1 MKSAESKFSADEG
14 DLEELTGTEVFSFI
28 PGDRSLADLE
38 YLYKKGSNKFIFRR
52 YPNEGG

>member
-1 MKSAESKFSADEG
+1 MRSLESKFSADEG
-14 DLEELTGTEVFSFI
+14 DLEGLTGTEVFSFV

-38 YLYKKGSNKFIFRR
+38 HLYKKGRNKFIFRR